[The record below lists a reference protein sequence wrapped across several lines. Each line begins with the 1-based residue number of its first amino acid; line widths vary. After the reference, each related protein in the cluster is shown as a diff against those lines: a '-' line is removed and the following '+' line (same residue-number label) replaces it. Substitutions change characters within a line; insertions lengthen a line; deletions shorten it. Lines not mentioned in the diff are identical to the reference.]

1 MATITEVKDR
11 TTCTCT
17 GMSQAAF
24 EVHTNDRG
32 IAHEYRIREW
42 AYRGLW
48 QLQRL
53 RDGAT
58 GAADTDYVDMG
69 EFPTQEAALA
79 FIEASGD

>member
-24 EVHTNDRG
+24 EVHTTDRG
-32 IAHEYRIREW
+32 TAHEYRIREW
-42 AYRGLW
+42 AYRGVW

-53 RDGAT
+53 REGAT
-58 GAADTDYVDMG
+58 GAG
-69 EFPTQEAALA
+69 RAARPRA
-79 FIEASGD
+79 GPRVPRG